1 MSRSSWM
8 ISLGAPFSRALLPLA
23 LGMMRRAMLR
33 RGAQSYEQHLGG
45 IPIHYF
51 QLAPQPGVGWEQPV
65 VLIHGIAD
73 SALTW
78 LFVLHGMTGIGPV
91 YALDLPGFGQSGY
104 PKGRRYA
111 TIDEQVA
118 VVQALIRDCIGRPA
132 LLVGN
137 SMGGWIAAKL
147 AARTP
152 ELTTGIVLV
161 DPGGAL
167 LDGRASWEP
176 FARTAM
182 VPDLATVRRI
192 YRQMFGRI
200 PLALYLGQR
209 SFQALFQREA
219 VRQFIMAT
227 REEDLLTP
235 SELRSIRVPV
245 ALVWGQRDTFLPE
258 GSCTFFRTH
267 LPRAQ
272 ILELPG
278 CGHLPQ
284 RERPQELVHFTQQ
297 FARLRLD

>member
-1 MSRSSWM
+1 MSRHNKST
-8 ISLGAPFSRALLPLA
+8 SLGAPLSRALLPLT
-23 LGMMRRAMLR
+23 LGMMRRIMLR
-33 RGAQSYEQHLGG
+33 HGARSYEQRLYGM
-45 IPIHYF
+45 PIHFF
-51 QLAPQPGVGWEQPV
+51 QLAAQPGVGSERPV

-78 LFVLHGMTGIGPV
+78 LFVLQGMAAIGPV

-104 PKGRRYA
+104 PQGRRYA

-118 VVQALIRDCIGRPA
+118 VVQALIRDHIGRPA

-152 ELTTGIVLV
+152 ELTRGIVLV

-167 LDGRASWEP
+167 LDGRTSWEP

-200 PLALYLGQR
+200 PLALYLGQQ

-235 SELRSIRVPV
+235 GELRSIRVPV
-245 ALVWGQRDTFLPE
+245 ALVWGQRDTFLPD
-258 GSCTFFRTH
+258 GSFTFFCTH
-267 LPRAQ
+267 LPQAQ

-284 RERPQELVHFTQQ
+284 RERPRELVRFTRH
-297 FARLRLD
+297 FARLS